1 MLDIDEVQTEELSVF
16 QLMQLIPDD
25 IAAEKRVRKHTLARW
40 QSLSKVWLRKH
51 PGSIQ
56 SETTTIKGVGLELSD
71 SRGLVK
77 SQDTFDVG
85 RCQTVRSREEGVPRI
100 GV

>member
-1 MLDIDEVQTEELSVF
+1 MRPNLRAVAIDTVCCASSISWEFTCEPIS
-16 QLMQLIPDD
+16 P
-25 IAAEKRVRKHTLARW
+25 TL
-40 QSLSKVWLRKH
+40 KN
-51 PGSIQ
+51 GM
-56 SETTTIKGVGLELSD
+56 GVGLELSD

-85 RCQTVRSREEGVPRI
+85 RCQTVRRREVGMPRI

>member
-1 MLDIDEVQTEELSVF
+1 MATSRTIYQYHFKLGNKIVQ
-16 QLMQLIPDD
+16 
-25 IAAEKRVRKHTLARW
+25 
-40 QSLSKVWLRKH
+40 
-51 PGSIQ
+51 
-56 SETTTIKGVGLELSD
+56 GVGLELSD

>member
-1 MLDIDEVQTEELSVF
+1 MNVF
-16 QLMQLIPDD
+16 SNDLKVVIPT
-25 IAAEKRVRKHTLARW
+25 R
-40 QSLSKVWLRKH
+40 SKSSSACADFNVFPTMRMAYMGFGL
-51 PGSIQ
+51 
-56 SETTTIKGVGLELSD
+56 GVGLELSD

>member
-1 MLDIDEVQTEELSVF
+1 MADAPNRGTVTQNMPSISWDPAKCAFRLTLMGIELKKIDDPKQGYKFDLPMPVLYDIRL
-16 QLMQLIPDD
+16 
-25 IAAEKRVRKHTLARW
+25 
-40 QSLSKVWLRKH
+40 
-51 PGSIQ
+51 
-56 SETTTIKGVGLELSD
+56 GVGLELSD

>member
-1 MLDIDEVQTEELSVF
+1 MLKPVEWVGSTKADLKRFPAIVQ
-16 QLMQLIPDD
+16 D
-25 IAAEKRVRKHTLARW
+25 RVGFALYQAQIGLKHRDAKPLKG
-40 QSLSKVWLRKH
+40 L
-51 PGSIQ
+51 
-56 SETTTIKGVGLELSD
+56 GVGLELSD

-85 RCQTVRSREEGVPRI
+85 RCQTVRRREVGMPRI

>member
-1 MLDIDEVQTEELSVF
+1 MEAEQSPLGYVLVLDEIQK
-16 QLMQLIPDD
+16 IPQ
-25 IAAEKRVRKHTLARW
+25 W
-40 QSLSKVWLRKH
+40 
-51 PGSIQ
+51 
-56 SETTTIKGVGLELSD
+56 SETVKGLGVGLELSD